1 MSALHAFPGGL
12 CLPANKERS
21 TALPIQQAPLAQRYI
36 VPLGQHIGAP
46 ARPCVEVGQAV
57 LKGQTIALPDG
68 TVSAALHAPT
78 SGTVVAIGAHPYP
91 HASGLPA
98 PAIVIASDGLERWT
112 ELHPCRTSAPKV
124 RWRCS
129 NASARPASAVSA
141 APASPPRPSSPRA
154 RRKRSIRW
162 W

>member
-1 MSALHAFPGGL
+1 M
-12 CLPANKERS
+12 
-21 TALPIQQAPLAQRYI
+21 
-36 VPLGQHIGAP
+36 
-46 ARPCVEVGQAV
+46 EVGQAV

-112 ELHPCRTSAPKV
+112 ELHPCPDFRAESPLALLE
-124 RWRCS
+124 RIR
-129 NASARPASAVSA
+129 A
-141 APASPPRPSSPRA
+141 AGIGGLGGAGFPTAAKLARA